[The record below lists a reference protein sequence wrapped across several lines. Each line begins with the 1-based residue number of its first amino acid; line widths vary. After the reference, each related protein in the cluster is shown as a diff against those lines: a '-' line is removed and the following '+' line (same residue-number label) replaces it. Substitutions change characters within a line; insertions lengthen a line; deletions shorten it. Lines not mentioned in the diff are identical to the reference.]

1 MECNFRCPG
10 GGVGYPIDNIES
22 HQCLLIL
29 LIDRQ
34 SDGFGWGGGGGCC
47 AKYLQDPNSK
57 IYILMLLFNL
67 SQDLRKC

>member
-1 MECNFRCPG
+1 MEDGRVECNFRCPG

-34 SDGFGWGGGGGCC
+34 SDGFGWGGGGPWEG
-47 AKYLQDPNSK
+47 LTIRVD
-57 IYILMLLFNL
+57 
-67 SQDLRKC
+67 

>member
-1 MECNFRCPG
+1 MEDGRVECNFRCPG

-34 SDGFGWGGGGGCC
+34 SDGFGWGGGGGT
-47 AKYLQDPNSK
+47 LGGEN
-57 IYILMLLFNL
+57 N
-67 SQDLRKC
+67 